1 MLGKLTNRQL
11 YTLRAGWMELESL
24 LDIVTR
30 LGGER
35 PKKRGS
41 FSGRGNIFP
50 FFKASRPAL
59 EHNQPPTQRVPGAL
73 SSEVKR

>member
-1 MLGKLTNRQL
+1 
-11 YTLRAGWMELESL
+11 MELESL

-35 PKKRGS
+35 PRKRGS
-41 FSGRGNIFP
+41 FSGKGNIFP
-50 FFKASRPAL
+50 LSKASRRAL
-59 EHNQPPTQRVPGAL
+59 ERNQPPIRRVPGAL